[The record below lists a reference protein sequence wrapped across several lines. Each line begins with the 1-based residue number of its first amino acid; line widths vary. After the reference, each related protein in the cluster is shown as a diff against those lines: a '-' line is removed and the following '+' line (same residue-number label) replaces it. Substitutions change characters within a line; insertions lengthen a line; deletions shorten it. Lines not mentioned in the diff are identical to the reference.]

1 MKKPS
6 FLERL
11 TGSNKNNEE
20 DDYDRI
26 LDEDHHF
33 GDEENDED
41 SDDLYNNDDNTD
53 NWSDEQTEEPTQQE
67 GELPVDMYQTG
78 DAIVIRAL
86 VAGVSPNDLDIS
98 ITRDMVTIR
107 GVREEYQET
116 NDDNYF
122 HRELFWGSFSRTLV
136 LPEEVVIDESEA
148 QEKHGML
155 EIRLPKLDKHRSTQL
170 KVKSNA
176 SSGK

>member
-11 TGSNKNNEE
+11 TGSATPK

-26 LDEDHHF
+26 LDDEHHF
-33 GDEENDED
+33 GDEEAEGGETYPPNED
-41 SDDLYNNDDNTD
+41 WDDSNTEGD
-53 NWSDEQTEEPTQQE
+53 AVESTPQE
-67 GELPVDMYQTG
+67 GELPVDMYQT
-78 DAIVIRAL
+78 DDTIIIRAL

-98 ITRDMVTIR
+98 ITRDMVTLR

-122 HRELFWGSFSRTLV
+122 HRELFWGSFSRTLL
-136 LPEEVVIDESEA
+136 LPEEVVIDEAEA

-155 EIRLPKLDKHRSTQL
+155 EIRLPKLDKHRTTQL
-170 KVKSNA
+170 KVKTNA
-176 SSGK
+176 NGAK

>member
-11 TGSNKNNEE
+11 TGSVKTDKYDDVLDDDHDFNEE
-20 DDYDRI
+20 APQDGGGAYQDDSEWHGQEAPD
-26 LDEDHHF
+26 D
-33 GDEENDED
+33 ENDQD
-41 SDDLYNNDDNTD
+41 
-53 NWSDEQTEEPTQQE
+53 

-86 VAGVSPNDLDIS
+86 VAGVSPDDLDIA

-107 GVREEYQET
+107 GAREEFREAASEDY
-116 NDDNYF
+116 Y

-136 LPEEVVIDESEA
+136 LPEEVVIDEADA

-155 EIRLPKLDKHRSTQL
+155 EIRLPKVDKGRSTKL
-170 KVKSNA
+170 KVKPHLPKA
-176 SSGK
+176 